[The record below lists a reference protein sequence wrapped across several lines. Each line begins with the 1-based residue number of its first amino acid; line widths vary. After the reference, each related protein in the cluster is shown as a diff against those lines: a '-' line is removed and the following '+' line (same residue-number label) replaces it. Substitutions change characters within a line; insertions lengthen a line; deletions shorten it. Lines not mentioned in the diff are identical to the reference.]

1 MIALTEY
8 LLSALLLVGTFFILI
23 GALGLVKLSDFFKR
37 LHAPTKASTLGV
49 GCVLLASVGY
59 HLFLGVDPQPREL
72 LITVFLFITA
82 PISAHMMAKAAL
94 SLMME
99 NRPEVPNKSQM
110 EKRGCRRPQCK
121 AMSARTKKPPSSM
134 RGRNPISADAL
145 DGGCDCSPGA
155 PRR

>member
-1 MIALTEY
+1 MIAALQVG
-8 LLSALLLVGTFFILI
+8 LSLLLIVGCFFILV

-59 HLFLGVDPQPREL
+59 HLFLGQDPQPREL
-72 LITVFLFITA
+72 LITAFLFITA

-99 NRPEVPNKSQM
+99 DRPEVPGSDSA
-110 EKRGCRRPQCK
+110 EKEGL
-121 AMSARTKKPPSSM
+121 PP
-134 RGRNPISADAL
+134 PAQED
-145 DGGCDCSPGA
+145 
-155 PRR
+155 PR